1 MFITDLSIRRPTV
14 SWVMSLILIIFGLF
28 VFWKL
33 PVRELPN
40 GIQPPVVQVQVDYKS
55 AAASIVDQEVTQVLE
70 DVIGGAEGI
79 KNIDSK
85 SENGRSTINVEFDTS
100 IDLDNAANDIRERV
114 ARVVDNLPSESD
126 PPQILKRAAGFTTT
140 MWLSLSSSTWSDLE
154 LGDYAERFLVDQF
167 SSVKNVGRI
176 RVGGLRELS
185 IRVWVDPIKLAA
197 NDLTIKEVESAMRGE
212 NISLPAGTLE
222 ADNIDLTLNLDKS
235 YNDINSIK
243 QLPIKKKN
251 NKVILLSDVANV
263 EFGPV
268 SEKTLFKAQTKD
280 QINLKTVGIGIYARS
295 GASTVELSNE
305 IKKKIIE
312 VKKSLP
318 EELDLRVSF
327 NRANYVEA
335 AIEEVYKTLFIAF
348 ILVVLIIYL
357 FLGNLKA
364 VIVPAIALPVSLI
377 ASFLGLYIFGLSIN
391 IFVLL
396 SFILAIGIITDDS
409 VIMTDAIYRRIENG
423 ENSLVAAYKGS
434 KQISFAI
441 IATTLILVAVFL
453 PLIFI
458 KGISGTLFR
467 ETAIA
472 LSFSIVVSSFVALT
486 LSPMLASKFLNKK
499 TSKKFIIRK
508 FENIFSNFANFYKE
522 TLGTVI
528 YKTRTV
534 GIFIIFIIIA
544 SILLFNFS
552 KKELLPMEDRGAYLI
567 IGATDEGSSF
577 EYTQEQAQKVEARLL
592 PLLQAEDS
600 PYSRFIMRVP
610 GFGSSA
616 NSYNSFIIIALLDD
630 WKNRKKGQ
638 QIVLREAIGKI
649 VTLPQALAF
658 PISPQSIRV
667 SSYNKPVQMV
677 IYGSTYEELEEIQ
690 KKIIRKLR
698 SNKNLSRIDSDYN
711 RNKPEVK
718 LIINKNK
725 AKDLGVSTKAI
736 GETLETLYG
745 GKKITTFNKL
755 GKEYPII
762 VQQYLSDRRNKEGV
776 SKIFV
781 RSETNS
787 KLISLANL
795 VSFKEEGSAKQLAR
809 YNRQRAVTISANINE
824 GYTLT
829 EAIKFFEEVMSSE
842 APKNQITWKGKSEEI
857 KETSNE
863 LFIIFALALLTAYLV
878 MAATFNS
885 FIHPFIIVLTV
896 PLAIFGG
903 LVFILFLNSSVNIF
917 SQIALIIL
925 IGISTKNSILIVDF
939 ANQIRTTGKNIDT
952 AVKEACAVRFR
963 PIIMTSLSTMIA
975 MMPLVIGNI
984 GPGAGEGSRLAV
996 GSTILG
1002 GMIIS
1007 TFFTLYVT
1015 PSMYLALA
1023 KNTKRIDVIDI
1034 ELKKNYLK
1042 NNIFIF
1048 I

>member
-1 MFITDLSIRRPTV
+1 MFITELSIKRPTV
-14 SWVMSLILIIFGLF
+14 SWVMSLILIVFGLF

-33 PVRELPN
+33 PVRELPS
-40 GIQPPVVQVQVDYKS
+40 GIQPPVVQIQVDYKS
-55 AAASIVDQEVTQVLE
+55 AAASIIDQEVTQVLE

-85 SENGRSTINVEFDTS
+85 SENGRSTINVEFETS
-100 IDLDNAANDIRERV
+100 IDLDNAANDVRERV
-114 ARVVDNLPSESD
+114 ARVVDNLPSEADS
-126 PPQILKRAAGFTTT
+126 PQILKRAAGFTTT

-185 IRVWVDPIKLAA
+185 IRVWIDPIKLAA
-197 NDLTIKEVESAMRGE
+197 NDLTITEVENAMRGE

-243 QLPIKKKN
+243 QLPIKKTD
-251 NKVILLSDVANV
+251 NKIILLSDVANI

-295 GASTVELSNE
+295 GASTVELSKD
-305 IKKKIIE
+305 ILKKMVE
-312 VKKSLP
+312 VKKTLP
-318 EELDLRVSF
+318 EELDLRASF
-327 NRANYVEA
+327 NRANYVKA
-335 AIEEVYKTLFIAF
+335 AIEEVYKTLLIAF
-348 ILVVLIIYL
+348 VLVVLIIYL

-423 ENSLVAAYKGS
+423 ETPLVAAYKGS

-458 KGISGTLFR
+458 EGISGTLFR

-486 LSPMLASKFLNKK
+486 LSPMLASKFLYKK
-499 TSKKFIIRK
+499 TSKKIIIQK
-508 FENIFSNFANFYKE
+508 FEKIFFNFANFYKE
-522 TLGTVI
+522 TLDIIVNKTKTVSF
-528 YKTRTV
+528 
-534 GIFIIFIIIA
+534 FIILIVIA

-567 IGATDEGSSF
+567 IGFTDEGTSF
-577 EYTQEQAQKVEARLL
+577 EYTREQAQKVEARLL

-616 NSYNSFIIIALLDD
+616 NSYNSFIIIALLDN

-638 QIVLREAIGKI
+638 EVILREAIGKI
-649 VTLPQALAF
+649 VTLPQAVAF

-667 SSYNKPVQMV
+667 SNYNKPVQMV

-690 KKIIRKLR
+690 KKIIKKLR
-698 SNKNLSRIDSDYN
+698 SNKNLSRIESDYN

-718 LIINKNK
+718 LVINKNK

-745 GKKITTFNKL
+745 GKRITSFNKL

-781 RSETNS
+781 RSETNG

-795 VSFKEEGSAKQLAR
+795 VSFKEEGAAKELAR
-809 YNRQRAVTISANINE
+809 YNRQPAVTISANINE

-829 EAIKFFEEVMSSE
+829 EAIKYFEEVMANL
-842 APKNQITWKGKSEEI
+842 APENQITWKGKSEEI

-863 LFIIFALALLTAYLV
+863 LFIIFILALLTAYLV

-885 FIHPFIIVLTV
+885 FIHPFIIILTV

-903 LVFILFLNSSVNIF
+903 LIFILFLNSSINIF

-925 IGISTKNSILIVDF
+925 IGISTKNSILIVDY
-939 ANQIRTTGKNIDT
+939 ANQIRTTGKNIET
-952 AVKEACAVRFR
+952 AVKDACAVRFR

-975 MMPLVIGNI
+975 MLPLVVGNI

-1023 KNTKRIDVIDI
+1023 KNTKRIDAVDL
-1034 ELKKNYLK
+1034 ELKKELIK
-1042 NNIFIF
+1042 K
-1048 I
+1048 

>member
-1 MFITDLSIRRPTV
+1 MYLTEVSIRRPV
-14 SWVMSLILIIFGLF
+14 ISWVMSLILILFGIF

-33 PVRELPN
+33 PVRELPS
-40 GIQPPVVQVQVDYKS
+40 GLQPPIVQIQIDYKS
-55 AAASIVDQEVTQVLE
+55 AAAPIVDQEVTQVVE

-79 KNIDSK
+79 KNIESK
-85 SENGRSTINVEFDTS
+85 SENGRSTINVIFDTE

-114 ARVVDNLPSESD
+114 ARIIDNLPTESD
-126 PPQILKRAAGFTTT
+126 PPQILKQAAGFTTT

-154 LGDYAERFLVDQF
+154 LGDYAERYLVDTF

-185 IRVWVDPIKLAA
+185 IRVWIDPIKLAA
-197 NDLTIKEVESAMRGE
+197 NDLTVQDVELALRRE
-212 NISLPAGTLE
+212 NIRLPAGTLE
-222 ADNIDLTLNLDKS
+222 ANNIDLNLSLDKS
-235 YNDINSIK
+235 YSDIDKIK
-243 QLPIKKKN
+243 QLPIKKN
-251 NKVILLSDVANV
+251 EQKVLLLSDVANI

-268 SEKTLFKAQTKD
+268 SEKTLFKAQTKNK
-280 QINLKTVGIGIYARS
+280 INLKTVGIGIYAKS
-295 GASTVELSNE
+295 GASTVELSKTIRE
-305 IKKKIIE
+305 KVSLVSKKLPDGLTLE
-312 VKKSLP
+312 VAF
-318 EELDLRVSF
+318 D
-327 NRANYVEA
+327 RANYVSA
-335 AIEEVYKTLFIAF
+335 AIEEVYKTLIIAF
-348 ILVVLIIYL
+348 ILVVIIIYL

-377 ASFLGLYIFGLSIN
+377 ASFLGLYLFGLSIN

-409 VIMTDAIYRRIENG
+409 VIMTDAIYRRIEKG
-423 ENSLVAAYKGS
+423 ETPLVAAYKGS
-434 KQISFAI
+434 KQITFAI
-441 IATTLILVAVFL
+441 IATTLILIAVFL

-458 KGISGTLFR
+458 EGISGTLFK

-472 LSFSIVVSSFVALT
+472 LSFSIVISSFVALT
-486 LSPMLASKFLNKK
+486 LSPMLASKFLIKK
-499 TSKKFIIRK
+499 TNKNFIIKKFEK
-508 FENIFSNFANFYKE
+508 YFQSFSKFYKE
-522 TLGTVI
+522 TLNILIDKSKMVS
-528 YKTRTV
+528 
-534 GIFIIFIIIA
+534 IFIIFIIIA

-552 KKELLPMEDRGAYLI
+552 KKELLPMEDRGAYLV
-567 IGATDEGSSF
+567 IGFTDEGSSF
-577 EYTQEQAQKVEARLL
+577 EYTQEKAQIIEKRLT
-592 PLLQAEDS
+592 PLLQADDS
-600 PYSRFIMRVP
+600 PYARFIMRVP

-616 NSYNSFIIIALLDD
+616 NSYNSFIIIALLDN
-630 WKNRKKGQ
+630 WKNRDKNSQ
-638 QIVLREAIGKI
+638 TIMREAIGKI
-649 VTLPQALAF
+649 VTVPQAVAF

-690 KKIIRKLR
+690 KKIINNLR
-698 SNKNLSRIDSDYN
+698 INPSLSRIESDYS

-718 LIINKNK
+718 LIINKSK
-725 AKDLGVSTKAI
+725 AKDLGISTESI
-736 GETLETLYG
+736 GRTLEILYG
-745 GKKITTFNKL
+745 GKKVTTFNKL

-762 VQQYLSDRRNKEGV
+762 LQQYISDRRNKDGI

-781 RSETNS
+781 RSKDGE
-787 KLISLANL
+787 LISLVNL
-795 VSFKEEGSAKQLAR
+795 VEFVEEGNAKELNR

-824 GYTLT
+824 NYTLS
-829 EAIKFFEEVMSSE
+829 EAIRFLEDTVSEVSPE
-842 APKNQITWKGKSEEI
+842 NQIAWKGKSEEL
-857 KETSNE
+857 KETTNE

-885 FIHPFIIVLTV
+885 FVHPFIIILTV

-939 ANQIRTTGKNIDT
+939 ANQLRTKGKNIQDSI
-952 AVKEACAVRFR
+952 KEACDLRFR

-975 MMPLVIGNI
+975 MLPLVIGNI
-984 GPGAGEGSRLAV
+984 GPGAGEASRLAV

-1015 PSMYLALA
+1015 PSMYLLLA
-1023 KNTKRIDVIDI
+1023 KNTKRIDSVDID
-1034 ELKKNYLK
+1034 LKKQLN
-1042 NNIFIF
+1042 
-1048 I
+1048 

>member
-1 MFITDLSIRRPTV
+1 MFITELSIKRPTV

-55 AAASIVDQEVTQVLE
+55 ASASIVDQEVTQVVE

-100 IDLDNAANDIRERV
+100 INLDNAANDIRERV

-154 LGDYAERFLVDQF
+154 LGDYAERYLVDQF

-185 IRVWVDPIKLAA
+185 IRVWIDPIRLAA
-197 NDLTIKEVESAMRGE
+197 NDITVKEVESAMRGE

-235 YNDINSIK
+235 YNDIKSIN
-243 QLPIKKKN
+243 QLPIKKN
-251 NKVILLSDVANV
+251 GNKVILLSDVANI

-268 SEKTLFKAQTKD
+268 SEKTLFKAQTRD

-295 GASTVELSNE
+295 GASTVELSND
-305 IKKKIIE
+305 IKKKLID
-312 VKKSLP
+312 VKKTLP
-318 EELDLRVSF
+318 NELDLRVSF

-335 AIEEVYKTLFIAF
+335 AIEEVYKTLLIAF
-348 ILVVLIIYL
+348 VLVVLIIYL

-423 ENSLVAAYKGS
+423 ETPLVAAYKGS

-458 KGISGTLFR
+458 EGISGTLFR

-486 LSPMLASKFLNKK
+486 LSPMLASKFLYKK
-499 TSKKFIIRK
+499 KSKKIFINK
-508 FENIFSNFANFYKE
+508 FEKIFLSFSKFYKE
-522 TLGTVI
+522 TLSIIVN
-528 YKTRTV
+528 KTKSV
-534 GIFIIFIIIA
+534 CLFIIFIIFA
-544 SILLFNFS
+544 SVLLFSFS

-567 IGATDEGSSF
+567 IGSTDEGSSF
-577 EYTQEQAQKVEARLL
+577 EYTQEQAQKVEARLI
-592 PLLQAEDS
+592 PLLQAENS

-610 GFGSSA
+610 GFGNSA

-638 QIVLREAIGKI
+638 QVVLREAIGKI

-667 SSYNKPVQMV
+667 SNYNKPVQMV
-677 IYGSTYEELEEIQ
+677 VYGNTYEELEIIQ
-690 KKIIRKLR
+690 KKVIQKLR

-725 AKDLGVSTKAI
+725 AKDLGVSTKSI

-745 GKKITTFNKL
+745 GKRITTFNKL

-781 RSETNS
+781 RSETNG

-795 VSFKEEGSAKQLAR
+795 VSFKEEGSAKELSR
-809 YNRQRAVTISANINE
+809 YNRQRAITISANINE

-829 EAIKFFEEVMSSE
+829 EAIKYFEEVMRDLSPE
-842 APKNQITWKGKSEEI
+842 NQITWKGKSEEI

-885 FIHPFIIVLTV
+885 FIHPFIIILTV

-925 IGISTKNSILIVDF
+925 IGISTKNSILIVDY
-939 ANQIRTTGKNIDT
+939 ANQIRTTGKDIEL

-975 MMPLVIGNI
+975 MIPLVIGNI

-1015 PSMYLALA
+1015 PTMYLTLA
-1023 KNTKRIDVIDI
+1023 KNTKRIDIIDL
-1034 ELKKNYLK
+1034 ELKKDLSK
-1042 NNIFIF
+1042 K
-1048 I
+1048 

>member
-1 MFITDLSIRRPTV
+1 MFITELSIKRPTV
-14 SWVMSLILIIFGLF
+14 SWVMSLILIVFGLF

-33 PVRELPN
+33 PVRELPD

-55 AAASIVDQEVTQVLE
+55 AAASIVDQEVTQIVE
-70 DVIGGAEGI
+70 DVIGGAAGI

-85 SENGRSTINVEFDTS
+85 SENGRSIINVEFDTS
-100 IDLDNAANDIRERV
+100 IDLDDAANDIRERV
-114 ARVVDNLPSESD
+114 ARIVDNLPSESD

-140 MWLSLSSSTWSDLE
+140 MWLSVSSSTWSDLE

-185 IRVWVDPIKLAA
+185 IRVWIDPIKLAA
-197 NDLTIKEVESAMRGE
+197 NDLTIQEVEFALRGE
-212 NISLPAGTLE
+212 NIRLPAGTLE

-235 YNDINSIK
+235 YDNIDNIK
-243 QLPIKKKN
+243 QLPIKKNN
-251 NKVILLSDVANV
+251 NKVILLSDVANI

-280 QINLKTVGIGIYARS
+280 QLNLKTVGIGIYARS
-295 GASTVELSNE
+295 GASTVELSDD
-305 IKKKIIE
+305 IKKKIVE

-318 EELDLRVSF
+318 EGLDLRVAF

-335 AIEEVYKTLFIAF
+335 AIEEVYKTLLIAF
-348 ILVVLIIYL
+348 ILVVIIIYL

-364 VIVPAIALPVSLI
+364 VIVPAVALPVSLI

-423 ENSLVAAYKGS
+423 ETPLVAAYKGS
-434 KQISFAI
+434 KQITFAI
-441 IATTLILVAVFL
+441 IATTLILLAVFL

-458 KGISGTLFR
+458 EGISGTLFR

-486 LSPMLASKFLNKK
+486 LSPMLASKFLIKK
-499 TSKKFIIRK
+499 TSKKVFIQK
-508 FENIFSNFANFYKE
+508 FEMVFLSFANFYKE
-522 TLGTVI
+522 TLDTI
-528 YKTRTV
+528 INKTKIVST
-534 GIFIIFIIIA
+534 FIIFIIIA
-544 SILLFNFS
+544 SVLLFSFS

-577 EYTQEQAQKVEARLL
+577 EYTQEQAQKVEARLV
-592 PLLQAEDS
+592 PLLQAKDS

-610 GFGSSA
+610 GFGGSA

-638 QIVLREAIGKI
+638 QTILREAIGKI
-649 VTLPQALAF
+649 VTLPQAIAF

-677 IYGSTYEELEEIQ
+677 IYGKTYEELEEIQ
-690 KKIIRKLR
+690 KDIITKLR
-698 SNKNLSRIDSDYN
+698 SNKNLSRIGSDYN

-725 AKDLGVSTKAI
+725 AKDLGVSTKTI
-736 GETLETLYG
+736 GEALETLYG
-745 GKKITTFNKL
+745 GKRITTFNKL

-762 VQQYLSDRRNKEGV
+762 VQQYLSDRRSRDGI

-781 RSETNS
+781 RSKTS
-787 KLISLANL
+787 GKLISLANL
-795 VSFKEEGSAKQLAR
+795 VSFKEEGSSKELSR
-809 YNRQRAVTISANINE
+809 YNRQRAVTISANISEN
-824 GYTLT
+824 YTLS
-829 EAIKFFEEVMSSE
+829 EAIKYFEEVMINL
-842 APKNQITWKGKSEEI
+842 APENQITWKGKSEEI

-885 FIHPFIIVLTV
+885 FIHPFIIILTV

-925 IGISTKNSILIVDF
+925 IGISTKNSILIVDY
-939 ANQIRTTGKNIDT
+939 ANQIRTTGKNIEA

-963 PIIMTSLSTMIA
+963 PITMTSLSTMIA

-1007 TFFTLYVT
+1007 TFFTLYIT

-1023 KNTKRIDVIDI
+1023 KNTKRIDVVDL
-1034 ELKKNYLK
+1034 ELKKELSK
-1042 NNIFIF
+1042 K
-1048 I
+1048 

>member
-1 MFITDLSIRRPTV
+1 MFITELSIKRPAV

-33 PVRELPN
+33 PVRELPD

-55 AAASIVDQEVTQVLE
+55 AAAAVVDQEVTQIME

-114 ARVVDNLPSESD
+114 ARVVDNLPDESD

-140 MWLSLSSSTWSDLE
+140 MWLSLSSKTWSDLE
-154 LGDYAERFLVDQF
+154 LGDYAERFLIDQF

-185 IRVWVDPIKLAA
+185 IRIWVDPIKLAA
-197 NDLTIKEVESAMRGE
+197 NDLTIQDIEVALRNE
-212 NISLPAGTLE
+212 NIRLPAGTLE

-235 YNDINSIK
+235 YNNIDKIK
-243 QLPIKKKN
+243 QLPISKLSN
-251 NKVILLSDVANV
+251 NVIILSDVANV

-280 QINLKTVGIGIYARS
+280 QLNLKTVGIGIYAKS
-295 GASTVELSNE
+295 GASTVELSRD
-305 IKKKIIE
+305 IKQKIIE

-318 EELDLRVSF
+318 KSLDLRVAF

-335 AIEEVYKTLFIAF
+335 AIEEVYKTLVIAF
-348 ILVVLIIYL
+348 ILVVIIIYL

-423 ENSLVAAYKGS
+423 ESPLVAAYKGS

-441 IATTLILVAVFL
+441 IATTLILIAVFL

-458 KGISGTLFR
+458 EGISGTLFR

-472 LSFSIVVSSFVALT
+472 LSFSIVISSFVALT
-486 LSPMLASKFLNKK
+486 LSPMLGSKFLEKKNKK
-499 TSKKFIIRK
+499 NKIVKI
-508 FENIFSNFANFYKE
+508 FENTFLSLSIFYKE
-522 TLGTVI
+522 TLNIVI
-528 YKTRTV
+528 NKTKVVAT
-534 GIFIIFIIIA
+534 FICFIIIV
-544 SILLFNFS
+544 SILLFSFS
-552 KKELLPMEDRGAYLI
+552 KKELLPMEDRGAYLV
-567 IGATDEGSSF
+567 IGFTDEGSSF
-577 EYTQEQAQKVEARLL
+577 EYTQERAQEIEKRLI
-592 PLLQAEDS
+592 PLLQAEKS

-616 NSYNSFIIIALLDD
+616 NSFNSFIIIALLDD
-630 WKNRKKGQ
+630 WKNRDKDSQ
-638 QIVLREAIGKI
+638 TVMREAIGKI
-649 VTLPQALAF
+649 VTVPQAVAF
-658 PISPQSIRV
+658 PISPQSIRI

-677 IYGSTYEELEEIQ
+677 IYGRTYEELEKIQ
-690 KKIIRKLR
+690 KNVISKLR
-698 SNKNLSRIDSDYN
+698 TNKNLSRIESDYN
-711 RNKPEVK
+711 RNKPEIK

-725 AKDLGVSTKAI
+725 AKDLGVSTQSI
-736 GETLETLYG
+736 GKTLETLYG
-745 GKKITTFNKL
+745 GKRITTFNRQ

-762 VQQYLSDRRNKEGV
+762 VQQYLSDRRNRDGI

-781 RSETNS
+781 RSETS
-787 KLISLANL
+787 GKLISLANL
-795 VSFKEEGSAKQLAR
+795 VEFKEEGSAKELAR
-809 YNRQRAVTISANINE
+809 YNRQRAITISANISE

-829 EAIKFFEEVMSSE
+829 EAITFLENTMSEISPE
-842 APKNQITWKGKSEEI
+842 NQITWKGKSEEI

-863 LFIIFALALLTAYLV
+863 LFVIFALALLTAYLV
-878 MAATFNS
+878 MVATFNS
-885 FIHPFIIVLTV
+885 FIHPFIIILTV

-903 LVFILFLNSSVNIF
+903 LIFILFLNTSINIF

-925 IGISTKNSILIVDF
+925 IGISTKNSILIVDY
-939 ANQIRTTGKNIDT
+939 ANQIRTTGKNIDV
-952 AVKEACAVRFR
+952 AVKESCFIRFR
-963 PIIMTSLSTMIA
+963 PIVMTSLSTMIA

-996 GSTILG
+996 GATILG

-1023 KNTKRIDVIDI
+1023 KNTKRIDSVDI
-1034 ELKKNYLK
+1034 ELNKQLTKR
-1042 NNIFIF
+1042 
-1048 I
+1048 

>member
-1 MFITDLSIRRPTV
+1 MLITELSIRRPVV
-14 SWVMSLILIIFGLF
+14 SWVMSLILIVFGLF

-33 PVRELPN
+33 PVRELPS
-40 GIQPPVVQVQVDYKS
+40 GLQPPVVQVQVDYAS
-55 AAASIVDQEVTQVLE
+55 ASAPIIDQEVTQVLE

-85 SENGRSTINVEFDTS
+85 SSNGRSTIKVEFDTS

-126 PPQILKRAAGFTTT
+126 PPQILKQAAGFTTT
-140 MWLSLSSSTWSDLE
+140 MWLALSSSTWSDLE
-154 LGDYAERFLVDQF
+154 LGDYAERYLVDTF

-176 RVGGLRELS
+176 LVGGLRELS

-197 NDLTIKEVESAMRGE
+197 NDLTVQEVERALRGE
-212 NISLPAGTLE
+212 NIRLPAGTLE
-222 ADNIDLTLNLDKS
+222 ANNIDLTLNLDKS
-235 YNDINSIK
+235 YNSIETIK
-243 QLPIKKKN
+243 QLPIKKT
-251 NKVILLSDVANV
+251 NKKVVVLSDVANI

-268 SEKTLFKAQTKD
+268 SEKTLFKAQRKD
-280 QINLKTVGIGIYARS
+280 QLNLKTVGIGIYARS
-295 GASTVELSNE
+295 GASTVELSKE
-305 IKKKIIE
+305 IKKKIAK
-312 VKKSLP
+312 VNKSLP
-318 EELDLRVSF
+318 EGLELEVAF
-327 NRANYVEA
+327 NRATYIGA
-335 AIEEVYKTLFIAF
+335 AINEVYKTLIIAF
-348 ILVVLIIYL
+348 VLVVIIIYL

-377 ASFLGLYIFGLSIN
+377 ASFLGIYIFGLSIN

-423 ENSLVAAYKGS
+423 ENPLVAAYKGS
-434 KQISFAI
+434 KQITFAI
-441 IATTLILVAVFL
+441 IATTLILIAVFL

-458 KGISGTLFR
+458 EGISGTLFR

-499 TSKKFIIRK
+499 NNKNFIIRK
-508 FENIFSNFANFYKE
+508 FEKFFLGFAKFYQE
-522 TLGTVI
+522 TLEVLVKKTKTVS
-528 YKTRTV
+528 V
-534 GIFIIFIIIA
+534 FIIFIIVA

-552 KKELLPMEDRGAYLI
+552 KKELLPMEDRGAYLV
-567 IGATDEGSSF
+567 IGFTDEGSSF
-577 EYTQEQAQKVEARLL
+577 EYTQEKAQVIEKRLI
-592 PLLQAEDS
+592 PLLQAENS

-616 NSYNSFIIIALLDD
+616 TSYNSFIIIALLDH
-630 WKNRKKGQ
+630 WKNRKQ
-638 QIVLREAIGKI
+638 DSQTVMRQAIGKI
-649 VTLPQALAF
+649 VTVPQAVAF

-677 IYGSTYEELEEIQ
+677 IYGSTYEELERIQ
-690 KKIIRKLR
+690 SEVIGKLR
-698 SNKNLSRIDSDYN
+698 RNNNLSRLESDYT

-725 AKDLGVSTKAI
+725 AKDLGVSTETI
-736 GETLETLYG
+736 GKSLETLYG
-745 GKKITTFNKL
+745 GKRVTTFNKL

-762 VQQYLSDRRNKEGV
+762 LQQYLSDRRNKEGI

-781 RSETNS
+781 RSDTTG
-787 KLISLANL
+787 KLISLTNL
-795 VSFKEEGSAKQLAR
+795 VNFKEEGTAKELAR
-809 YNRQRAVTISANINE
+809 YNRQRAVTISANISEN
-824 GYTLT
+824 YTLS
-829 EAIKFFEEVMSSE
+829 EAIKYLENTMAEVSPQS
-842 APKNQITWKGKSEEI
+842 QITWKGKSEEI

-885 FIHPFIIVLTV
+885 FIHPFIIILTV

-903 LVFILFLNSSVNIF
+903 LVFILFLNSSINIF
-917 SQIALIIL
+917 SQIALVIL
-925 IGISTKNSILIVDF
+925 IGISTKNSILIVDY
-939 ANQIRTTGKNIDT
+939 ANQIRTTGKNIET
-952 AVKEACAVRFR
+952 AVKEACSLRFR

-975 MMPLVIGNI
+975 MIPLIVGNI

-996 GSTILG
+996 GATILG

-1015 PSMYLALA
+1015 PTMYLALA
-1023 KNTKRIDVIDI
+1023 KNTKRIDAIDL
-1034 ELKKNYLK
+1034 ELNRQLK
-1042 NNIFIF
+1042 R
-1048 I
+1048 